1 MQTLQISDQVAKQ
14 LNDMAKQQH
23 LSSSELIERLVE
35 KYRNDHELLEDLMD
49 SLPNLPTFKGAPMD
63 IQRAMRDDNLLI
75 ENARQQELKAFFAG
89 YKRDLSGFKFN
100 REEANER

>member
-1 MQTLQISDQVAKQ
+1 MITLQISEQAASI
-14 LNDMAKQQH
+14 LSDMAKQQH

-63 IQRAMRDDNLLI
+63 MQRAMRDEWD
-75 ENARQQELKAFFAG
+75 
-89 YKRDLSGFKFN
+89 
-100 REEANER
+100 

>member
-1 MQTLQISDQVAKQ
+1 MTTLQISDQAASI
-14 LNDMAKQQH
+14 LSNMAKQQH
-23 LSSSELIERLVE
+23 LSSSELIEQLIKNHNQE
-35 KYRNDHELLEDLMD
+35 LIKQPELLAD
-49 SLPNLPTFKGAPMD
+49 SPSFSGDPLE
-63 IQRAMRDDNLLI
+63 IQKAMRDDNLLI

>member
-14 LNDMAKQQH
+14 LNDMAQQQH

-63 IQRAMRDDNLLI
+63 IQRAMRD
-75 ENARQQELKAFFAG
+75 EW
-89 YKRDLSGFKFN
+89 S
-100 REEANER
+100 

>member
-1 MQTLQISDQVAKQ
+1 MTTLQISDQAASI
-14 LNDMAKQQH
+14 LSNMAQQQH
-23 LSSSELIERLVE
+23 LGSSELIERLVE
-35 KYRNDHELLEDLMD
+35 KYRNDHELLEDLME
-49 SLPNLPTFKGAPMD
+49 SLPNLPTFKGAPVD

-100 REEANER
+100 RD

>member
-14 LNDMAKQQH
+14 LNDMAQQEH

-63 IQRAMRDDNLLI
+63 IQRAMRD
-75 ENARQQELKAFFAG
+75 EW
-89 YKRDLSGFKFN
+89 S
-100 REEANER
+100 

>member
-1 MQTLQISDQVAKQ
+1 MQTLNISDQTANI
-14 LNDMAKQQH
+14 LSSMAQQER

-63 IQRAMRDDNLLI
+63 IQRAMRD
-75 ENARQQELKAFFAG
+75 EW
-89 YKRDLSGFKFN
+89 S
-100 REEANER
+100 

>member
-14 LNDMAKQQH
+14 LNDMAQQEH

-35 KYRNDHELLEDLMD
+35 KYRNDHELLEYLMD

-63 IQRAMRDDNLLI
+63 IQRAMRD
-75 ENARQQELKAFFAG
+75 EW
-89 YKRDLSGFKFN
+89 S
-100 REEANER
+100 

>member
-1 MQTLQISDQVAKQ
+1 MQTLQISDQVAKH
-14 LNDMAKQQH
+14 LNNMAKQQH

-63 IQRAMRDDNLLI
+63 IQRAMRD
-75 ENARQQELKAFFAG
+75 EW
-89 YKRDLSGFKFN
+89 S
-100 REEANER
+100 

>member
-1 MQTLQISDQVAKQ
+1 
-14 LNDMAKQQH
+14 MAKQQH

-49 SLPNLPTFKGAPMD
+49 SLPNLSTFKGAPMEV
-63 IQRAMRDDNLLI
+63 QKAMREDDLCI
-75 ENARQQELKAFFAG
+75 ENPRQQELKAFFSG

>member
-1 MQTLQISDQVAKQ
+1 MTTLQISEQAASI
-14 LNDMAKQQH
+14 LSDMAKQQN

-63 IQRAMRDDNLLI
+63 MQRAMRDEWD
-75 ENARQQELKAFFAG
+75 
-89 YKRDLSGFKFN
+89 
-100 REEANER
+100 